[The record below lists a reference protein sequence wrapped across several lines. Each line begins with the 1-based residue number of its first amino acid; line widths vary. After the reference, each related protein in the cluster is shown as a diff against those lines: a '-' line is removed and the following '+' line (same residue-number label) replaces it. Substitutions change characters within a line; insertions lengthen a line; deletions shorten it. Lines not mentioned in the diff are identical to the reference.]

1 MNENDLQTSDL
12 RRRMRE
18 LLAIPER
25 DRTDEEW
32 DELNELEI
40 RTAPGNREKPGGEWK
55 NDSGKSRFS
64 GLKGTSLSAADSAQ
78 MPGAKPRKEVR
89 QIKRQHRRK
98 RPVEP
103 SGNV

>member
-40 RTAPGNREKPGGEWK
+40 RTAPGNREKPQSEWK
-55 NDSGKSRFS
+55 NTQ
-64 GLKGTSLSAADSAQ
+64 GTRSF
-78 MPGAKPRKEVR
+78 PGAKFAVEARQAPENKPRKEGR
-89 QIKRQHRRK
+89 PLKRQHRRPK
-98 RPVEP
+98 RPIEP
-103 SGNV
+103 SGNA

>member
-18 LLAIPER
+18 LLSIPER

-40 RTAPGNREKPGGEWK
+40 RTAPGNREKPQAEWK
-55 NDSGKSRFS
+55 
-64 GLKGTSLSAADSAQ
+64 SAPGARAF
-78 MPGAKPRKEVR
+78 PGAKFAPETRSAPEGKPRKDGHLL
-89 QIKRQHRRK
+89 KRQHRRK
-98 RPVEP
+98 RPTEP